1 MAKVDQNFPDN
12 RPLTEKQRQIVDAA
26 CKLFTE
32 QGYEVTSMDKVAAE
46 ANVSKRTVYSYF
58 DSKEHLFCTVMG
70 GMCAGFGEPIS
81 DEVDFSGTPREVLT
95 DSALL
100 ILAKVNSPEKLR
112 LMRTV
117 IAEAEQFPL
126 IGETFWRE
134 GPGKMRDELADYI
147 GKMQDQGLLRKT
159 DPAMAAAH
167 FQGFVTGPF
176 MIQKLFTSSC
186 DWSREDAINSV
197 GPAVEIFL
205 KAYAPN

>member
-1 MAKVDQNFPDN
+1 MVKIDQNFPDSE
-12 RPLTEKQRQIVDAA
+12 PLTEKQRQIVDAA

-70 GMCAGFGEPIS
+70 GMCAGFGEPNS
-81 DEVDFSGTPREVLT
+81 DDIDYSGTLREVLT
-95 DSALL
+95 DCALL
-100 ILAKVNSPEKLR
+100 ILAKVNNPEKLR

-126 IGETFWRE
+126 IGETFWNE
-134 GPGKMRDELADYI
+134 GPGKMRNELAGYI
-147 GKMQDQGLLRKT
+147 GKMQDEGLLRKT

-176 MIQKLFTSSC
+176 MIQRLFTSSC
-186 DWSREDAINSV
+186 DWTAEDAINSV
-197 GPAVEIFL
+197 GPAVESFL
-205 KAYAPN
+205 KAYAPD